1 MIRKPAERLLARE
14 RISRQMRRT
23 TTGGESWRMKFAL
36 SLRCEGDGMG
46 GKKKERRRKKEGTS
60 GSWSGECFRQT
71 MCATCSRCP
80 GNVREGTG
88 GERPPELL
96 LSQEGLALSGGLV
109 CVWAR
114 SSRKRREDKK
124 KSVIPIYTSLL
135 VEELLFFFFFVVVGF
150 KKRNVT
156 LSLVPSTVHNCCVS
170 LSLSFSRHTQTA
182 LEPYRLFCCPPVYIT
197 GSFPAFFWPRHT
209 RKPITQFSTSLE
221 IDTSSSQHSPKQVDP
236 VRLAAEYHL
245 ERNIRNADWLKIE
258 KREEIR
264 RIDFVFCCRVTGCW
278 WLGMKWHV
286 TTVCLLWIFKTRQLI
301 R

>member
-135 VEELLFFFFFVVVGF
+135 VEELLFFFVVVGF

-170 LSLSFSRHTQTA
+170 LSLSH
-182 LEPYRLFCCPPVYIT
+182 
-197 GSFPAFFWPRHT
+197 
-209 RKPITQFSTSLE
+209 SL
-221 IDTSSSQHSPKQVDP
+221 DTHKL
-236 VRLAAEYHL
+236 R
-245 ERNIRNADWLKIE
+245 
-258 KREEIR
+258 
-264 RIDFVFCCRVTGCW
+264 
-278 WLGMKWHV
+278 
-286 TTVCLLWIFKTRQLI
+286 
-301 R
+301 